1 MNLSTMLLA
10 CVVVLLAS
18 VANSYSFSKVFAIGN
33 KISHQQNPQRNT
45 LCMTSSSDNTS
56 PSIFDWFQKLLS
68 SFTNGGS
75 SSSTQVSTSAPEPA
89 PKQPKSAVLMFGGSG
104 RAGQEIVKSI
114 ALSNNKDVILA
125 NRKSAEEGSTV
136 ISQLLG
142 FEAVQK
148 SDHLFPRFNVD
159 VTDSRTLTS
168 EVFEGAES
176 IVSCIG
182 PSFKEARLNAEAV
195 DFNGNLNLIAAAK
208 QYLGSNT
215 NLTPKFSSVY
225 NFDKSSRNIS
235 QWVRLDDVI
244 MGGRSQSQWSAVDWA
259 GEGVRTDYEYNFF
272 LLINIISAL
281 IFYSLHRQS
290 FYAGLEKL
298 SLTVVDFVGLY
309 ARTTC
314 SKLTLQFMT
323 ASYFV

>member
-10 CVVVLLAS
+10 CVAILLVS

-33 KISHQQNPQRNT
+33 KISHQQTPQRNT
-45 LCMTSSSDNTS
+45 LCMTSSDENST
-56 PSIFDWFQKLLS
+56 SIFDWFQKLLS

-75 SSSTQVSTSAPEPA
+75 SSSSSSSTQVSTSVPEPA
-89 PKQPKSAVLMFGGSG
+89 PKQPKAAVLMFGGSG

-114 ALSNNKDVILA
+114 ALSSNKDVILA
-125 NRKSAEEGSTV
+125 NRKSAEEGSAV
-136 ISQLLG
+136 ISQLLD

-176 IVSCIG
+176 VVSCIG

-208 QYLGSNT
+208 QFLGSTN
-215 NLTPKFSSVY
+215 NLTPKFTSVY

-259 GEGVRTDYEYNFF
+259 GGGVRTDYEYNFF
-272 LLINIISAL
+272 LLIIIISAL

-298 SLTVVDFVGLY
+298 
-309 ARTTC
+309 
-314 SKLTLQFMT
+314 
-323 ASYFV
+323 